1 METQLQVIQTKS
13 RDIIQV
19 VHNYIRWYP
28 VPQRE
33 VDRRGGDRS
42 LPMRSPTMA
51 GGLFS
56 IDRDY
61 FYEIGAYDSGI
72 PYDSYMTHYMTLI

>member
-1 METQLQVIQTKS
+1 MTWGGFNWKL
-13 RDIIQV
+13 
-19 VHNYIRWYP
+19 NFRWYR

-33 VDRRGGDRS
+33 LERRKGDRS
-42 LPMRSPTMA
+42 LPVRTPTMA

-61 FYEIGAYDSGI
+61 QN
-72 PYDSYMTHYMTLI
+72 TLVNCSNSNNLLQNHNLTNSKRTIQLLKP

>member
-1 METQLQVIQTKS
+1 M
-13 RDIIQV
+13 
-19 VHNYIRWYP
+19 
-28 VPQRE
+28 PQRE

-56 IDRDY
+56 IERDY
-61 FYEIGAYDSGI
+61 FYEIGSYDPGMRKTNDI
-72 PYDSYMTHYMTLI
+72 LYLTLI